1 MDRDLIRFCMNQIK
15 FIRTLLT
22 SYTETCIVGS
32 IMPIKVLDETVAS
45 QIAAGEVVERPA
57 SVVKELVENSLDAG
71 ASRISVEVKGGGVN
85 LIRVTDD
92 GSGIPPG
99 ELELAFSRYATS
111 KVSSITDLTSI
122 MSFGFRGEALP
133 SIAAVA
139 EVEVVTCAAG
149 ESVGESVSLSNG
161 SIVNRGRQGHPRG
174 TTVSVRNLF
183 HAVPARLK
191 FLKSVNTENGH
202 IARVVSEYAL
212 ACPEVRFSL
221 TIDGRDVLNSPGSG
235 QLLDAIIGVYGLEI
249 ARNLL
254 ELRAHSNTWHDNDPA
269 SSPVATGM
277 IGSPTLS
284 RANRDYLSFFVNRR
298 SIKSRLLSWAV
309 EEAYRG
315 LLMQGRHP
323 VAVINITIAPDEVDV
338 NIHPTKAEV
347 KFRNEQAVFKA
358 AQRAVRGT
366 LVELAPV
373 PRIDEPATT
382 YAMPPPST
390 RQLWEALG
398 RDTVPKGEPPEIE
411 PTPLVSLPALRVLG
425 QVDSTYIVAEGP
437 DGLYLIDQHAAH
449 ERVLYEKFR
458 EQQSKQQIDVQ
469 GLLEP
474 VPFEVT
480 PQQDEVLRTGY
491 QQLTESGFSIEPFG
505 DRTYLVRA
513 IPALLDR
520 KDWAGMVRE
529 LLDNAIEGKV
539 TDWADGIAITLA
551 CHSAIRAGKA
561 LSHEEIRELIQQLEQ
576 SEMPR
581 TCPHGRPTVLHMS
594 LRQLERE
601 FRRS

>member
-1 MDRDLIRFCMNQIK
+1 
-15 FIRTLLT
+15 LT
-22 SYTETCIVGS
+22 SYTETCIVDD
-32 IMPIKVLDETVAS
+32 IMSIKVLDETVAS
-45 QIAAGEVVERPA
+45 QIAAGEVIERPA

-71 ASRISVEVKGGGVN
+71 ASRISVEAQGGGVN

-92 GSGIPPG
+92 GSGIPAS

-111 KVSSITDLTSI
+111 KVSNIADLMSI
-122 MSFGFRGEALP
+122 MTFGFRGEALP

-139 EVEVVTCAAG
+139 EVEVVTCTADGSAG
-149 ESVGESVSLSNG
+149 ESLNLSNG
-161 SIVNRGRQGHPRG
+161 AIINRGRQGHSRG
-174 TTVSVRNLF
+174 MTVSVRHLF

-202 IARVVSEYAL
+202 IARVVSECAL

-221 TIDGRDVLNSPGSG
+221 TIDGRDVLSTPGSG
-235 QLLDAIIGVYGLEI
+235 QLLDAAIGVYGAEI

-254 ELRAHSNTWHDNDPA
+254 ELKTANDTWQGNDPV

-277 IGSPTLS
+277 IGSPTLN
-284 RANRDYLSFFVNRR
+284 RANRDYLSFFVNNRP
-298 SIKSRLLSWAV
+298 IKSRLLSWAV

-323 VAVINITIAPDEVDV
+323 VAIINITIPPGEVDV

-347 KFRNEQAVFKA
+347 KFRNEQTVFRAV
-358 AQRAVRGT
+358 QRAVRGT
-366 LVELAPV
+366 LVKLAPV
-373 PRIDEPATT
+373 PRIDEPAATYKAPPTT
-382 YAMPPPST
+382 ST

-398 RDTVPKGEPPEIE
+398 RETAPITEPPVGE
-411 PTPLVSLPALRVLG
+411 PTPSSSLPTLRVLG

-437 DGLYLIDQHAAH
+437 DGIYLIDQHAAH
-449 ERVLYEKFR
+449 ERVLYEQFR
-458 EQQSKQQIDVQ
+458 EQQSKQRIEIQ

-491 QQLTESGFSIEPFG
+491 QQLTDSGFSIEPFG
-505 DRTYLVRA
+505 DHTYLVRA

-551 CHSAIRAGKA
+551 CHSAVRAGKT
-561 LSHEEIRELIQQLEQ
+561 LSHEEIRGLIQQLEQ

-581 TCPHGRPTVLHMS
+581 TCPHGRPTVLHLS
-594 LRQLERE
+594 SRQLERE
-601 FRRS
+601 FRRR

>member
-1 MDRDLIRFCMNQIK
+1 
-15 FIRTLLT
+15 
-22 SYTETCIVGS
+22 
-32 IMPIKVLDETVAS
+32 MPIRVLDGTVAS

-71 ASRISVEVKGGGVN
+71 ASRISVEVQGGGVN
-85 LIRVTDD
+85 LVRVTDN
-92 GSGIPPG
+92 GSGIPPD
-99 ELELAFSRYATS
+99 EVELAFSRYATS

-139 EVEVVTCAAG
+139 EVEITTCTTDS
-149 ESVGESVSLSNG
+149 SVGESLVLSNG
-161 SIVNRGRQGHPRG
+161 TITNRGRQGHPRG

-183 HAVPARLK
+183 GAVPARLK
-191 FLKSVNTENGH
+191 FLKSVNTENSH

-212 ACPEVRFSL
+212 ACPEVRFSFKV
-221 TIDGRDVLNSPGSG
+221 DGRDVLSTPGNG
-235 QLLDAIIGVYGLEI
+235 QLLDAVIAVYGLQV
-249 ARNLL
+249 ARYLL
-254 ELRAHSNTWHDNDPA
+254 ELKTITDDRPDNEVTL
-269 SSPVATGM
+269 SPITSGM
-277 IGSPTLS
+277 IGSPALN

-298 SIKSRLLSWAV
+298 SIKSRLLTWAV

-323 VAVINITIAPDEVDV
+323 VAIINITSPPAEVDV

-347 KFRNEQAVFKA
+347 KFRNEQAVFRTV
-358 AQRAVRGT
+358 QRAVRGT
-366 LVELAPV
+366 LVKLAPV

-382 YAMPPPST
+382 YRAPPPMT
-390 RQLWEALG
+390 AKQLWDTLG
-398 RDTVPKGEPPEIE
+398 RGAVAKGEVPEVE
-411 PTPLVSLPALRVLG
+411 PAPLISLPALRALG

-449 ERVLYEKFR
+449 ERVLYEQFR
-458 EQQSKQQIDVQ
+458 EQQSKQQIEVQ

-480 PQQDEVLRTGY
+480 PQQDEVIRDGH

-520 KDWAGMVRE
+520 KDWPAMVRE
-529 LLDNAIEGKV
+529 LLDDAVEGKV
-539 TDWADGIAITLA
+539 TDWPDGIAITLA
-551 CHSAIRAGKA
+551 CHSAIRAGKVLTQEEMRA
-561 LSHEEIRELIQQLEQ
+561 LLQQLEQ
-576 SEMPR
+576 SEVPR

-594 LRQLERE
+594 SRQLERE
-601 FRRS
+601 FHRR

>member
-1 MDRDLIRFCMNQIK
+1 
-15 FIRTLLT
+15 LT
-22 SYTETCIVGS
+22 SYTETCIVGK
-32 IMPIKVLDETVAS
+32 IMPIKILDETVAS

-71 ASRISVEVKGGGVN
+71 ASRISVETQGGGVN

-139 EVEVVTCAAG
+139 EVEVVTCTADGSAG
-149 ESVGESVSLSNG
+149 ESLSLSNG
-161 SIVNRGRQGHPRG
+161 TIINRGRQGHPRG

-183 HAVPARLK
+183 RAVPARLK

-202 IARVVSEYAL
+202 IARVVSECAL
-212 ACPEVRFSL
+212 ACPRVRFSL
-221 TIDGRDVLNSPGSG
+221 TIDGRDVLSTPGSG
-235 QLLDAIIGVYGLEI
+235 QLLDAVIGVYGLEV

-254 ELRAHSNTWHDNDPA
+254 ELKSANDTWQGNDPA
-269 SSPVATGM
+269 SVPVATGM
-277 IGSPTLS
+277 TGSPALN

-298 SIKSRLLSWAV
+298 STKSRLLAWAV

-323 VAVINITIAPDEVDV
+323 VAIINIRIPPGEVDV

-347 KFRNEQAVFKA
+347 KFRNEQAVFRA
-358 AQRAVRGT
+358 VQRAVRGT

-382 YAMPPPST
+382 YATPPVAA

-398 RDTVPKGEPPEIE
+398 RENFPKGEPPMVE
-411 PTPLVSLPALRVLG
+411 PSPLVSLPTLRVLG

-491 QQLTESGFSIEPFG
+491 QQLADSGFSIESFG

-520 KDWAGMVRE
+520 KDWSSMVRE

-551 CHSAIRAGKA
+551 CHSAVRAGKT
-561 LSHEEIRELIQQLEQ
+561 LSHEEIRGLIQQLEQ
-576 SEMPR
+576 SKMPR
-581 TCPHGRPTVLHMS
+581 TCPHGRPTVLYMS
-594 LRQLERE
+594 SRQLERE

>member
-1 MDRDLIRFCMNQIK
+1 M
-15 FIRTLLT
+15 LLT
-22 SYTETCIVGS
+22 FYTETCIVVN

-57 SVVKELVENSLDAG
+57 SAVKELVENSLDAG
-71 ASRISVEVKGGGVN
+71 ASRISVEVKDGGIN

-92 GSGIPPG
+92 GSGIPPA

-139 EVEVVTCAAG
+139 EIEVVTCTAG
-149 ESVGESVSLSNG
+149 ESVGESLSLSNG
-161 SIVNRGRQGHPRG
+161 AIVHRGQQGHPRG

-183 HAVPARLK
+183 RAVPARLK

-212 ACPEVRFSL
+212 ACPEIRFSL
-221 TIDGRDVLNSPGSG
+221 MINGRNVLNTPGSG
-235 QLLDAIIGVYGLEI
+235 HLLDAVIGIYGLEV

-254 ELRAHSNTWHDNDPA
+254 ELKVVDNAWRDNDPV

-277 IGSPTLS
+277 IGSPSLN

-315 LLMQGRHP
+315 LLIQGRHP
-323 VAVINITIAPDEVDV
+323 VAIINITIPPGEVDV

-347 KFRNEQAVFKA
+347 EFRNEQAVFRTT
-358 AQRAVRGT
+358 QRAVRDT

-373 PRIDEPATT
+373 PRIDEPTTT
-382 YAMPPPST
+382 YATPQVVT
-390 RQLWEALG
+390 RQLWATPTKEA
-398 RDTVPKGEPPEIE
+398 VPSEEPLVIE
-411 PTPLVSLPALRVLG
+411 ATPLVSLPALRILG

-449 ERVLYEKFR
+449 ERVLYERFR
-458 EQQSKQQIDVQ
+458 EQQSTMQIEVQ

-491 QQLTESGFSIEPFG
+491 QQLTDSGFSIEPFG

-520 KDWAGMVRE
+520 KGWADMVRE

-539 TDWADGIAITLA
+539 VDWADGIAVSLA
-551 CHSAIRAGKA
+551 CHSAIRAGKV
-561 LSHEEIRELIQQLEQ
+561 LGQEEMRELIQQLEQ
-576 SEMPR
+576 SIMPR
-581 TCPHGRPTVLHMS
+581 TCPHGRPTVLQLS
-594 LRQLERE
+594 SRQLGRE

>member
-1 MDRDLIRFCMNQIK
+1 
-15 FIRTLLT
+15 LT
-22 SYTETCIVGS
+22 SYTETCIVGNS
-32 IMPIKVLDETVAS
+32 MPIKVLDETVAS

-71 ASRISVEVKGGGVN
+71 ASRISVEAQGGGVK
-85 LIRVTDD
+85 LIRVADD
-92 GSGIPPG
+92 GSGIPKD

-139 EVEVVTCAAG
+139 EVEIVTCTADGSAG
-149 ESVGESVSLSNG
+149 ESLSLKNG
-161 SIVNRGRQGHPRG
+161 TIVRRGRQAHPRG
-174 TTVSVRNLF
+174 TTISVRNLF
-183 HAVPARLK
+183 RTVPARLK

-202 IARVVSEYAL
+202 IAKTVSECAL
-212 ACPEVRFSL
+212 ACPEVGFSL
-221 TIDGRDVLNSPGSG
+221 TINGRNVLSTPGSG
-235 QLLDAIIGVYGLEI
+235 QLLDAIIGVYGLEV

-254 ELRAHSNTWHDNDPA
+254 EIKAANDTRPYNNPVL
-269 SSPVATGM
+269 SPVVTGM
-277 IGSPTLS
+277 IGTPTLN
-284 RANRDYLSFFVNRR
+284 RGNRDYLSFFVNRR
-298 SIKSRLLSWAV
+298 PIKSRLLSWAV
-309 EEAYRG
+309 EEAYHG

-323 VAVINITIAPDEVDV
+323 VAIINITIPPGEVDV

-347 KFRNEQAVFKA
+347 KFRDEQAVFRA
-358 AQRAVRGT
+358 VQRAVRGT

-373 PRIDEPATT
+373 PRIDEAATT
-382 YAMPPPST
+382 YKAPPT
-390 RQLWEALG
+390 MTARQLWETLSREA
-398 RDTVPKGEPPEIE
+398 VPTGEPTTTE
-411 PTPLVSLPALRVLG
+411 PTLPGSLPALRILG

-449 ERVLYEKFR
+449 ERVLYEQFR
-458 EQQSKQQIDVQ
+458 QQQSKQRIEVQ

-480 PQQDEVLRTGY
+480 PQQDEVLRTGH

-520 KDWAGMVRE
+520 KNWAGMVRE
-529 LLDNAIEGKV
+529 LLDDAIEGKV
-539 TDWADGIAITLA
+539 TDWPDGIAITLA
-551 CHSAIRAGKA
+551 CHSAVRAGKV
-561 LSHEEIRELIQQLEQ
+561 LSHEEMRGLIQQLEQ

-581 TCPHGRPTVLHMS
+581 TCPHGRPTVLHMG

>member
-1 MDRDLIRFCMNQIK
+1 M
-15 FIRTLLT
+15 T
-22 SYTETCIVGS
+22 SYTETCIVGNIMS
-32 IMPIKVLDETVAS
+32 IKILDETVAS

-71 ASRISVEVKGGGVN
+71 ASRISVEAQGGGIN

-111 KVSSITDLTSI
+111 KVSSISDLTSI

-139 EVEVVTCAAG
+139 DVEVVTCTADGSAG
-149 ESVGESVSLSNG
+149 ESLSLSNG
-161 SIVNRGRQGHPRG
+161 TIINRGRQGHPRG
-174 TTVSVRNLF
+174 TTVAVRNLF
-183 HAVPARLK
+183 RAVPARLK

-202 IARVVSEYAL
+202 IARVVSECAL
-212 ACPEVRFSL
+212 ACPGVRFSL
-221 TIDGRDVLNSPGSG
+221 TIDGRDVLSTPGSG
-235 QLLDAIIGVYGLEI
+235 QLLDAIIGVYGLEV

-254 ELRAHSNTWHDNDPA
+254 ELRAANDTWHGNDTM

-277 IGSPTLS
+277 TGSPALN

-323 VAVINITIAPDEVDV
+323 VAIINITIPPGELDV

-347 KFRNEQAVFKA
+347 KFRNEQAIFRTV
-358 AQRAVRGT
+358 QRAVRGT

-373 PRIDEPATT
+373 PRIDEPAAT
-382 YAMPPPST
+382 YKTPPTSST
-390 RQLWEALG
+390 GQLWEALG
-398 RDTVPKGEPPEIE
+398 RETVPKGEPLEVE

-458 EQQSKQQIDVQ
+458 EQQSKQQIEVQ

-491 QQLTESGFSIEPFG
+491 QQLAESGFSIESFG

-551 CHSAIRAGKA
+551 CHSAVRAGKV
-561 LSHEEIRELIQQLEQ
+561 LSHEEIRGLIQQLEQ
-576 SEMPR
+576 SKMSR

-594 LRQLERE
+594 SRQLERE
-601 FRRS
+601 FHRR